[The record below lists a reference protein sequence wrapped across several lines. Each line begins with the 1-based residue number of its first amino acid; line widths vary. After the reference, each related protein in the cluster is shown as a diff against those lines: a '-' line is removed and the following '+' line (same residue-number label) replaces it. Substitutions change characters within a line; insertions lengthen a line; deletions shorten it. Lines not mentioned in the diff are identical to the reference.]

1 MLLLR
6 DRQTAGEREAATAGI
21 GLPPLYITDTG
32 MDIPLTL
39 KDKLQK
45 YRAFWMDTPM
55 DRPLIGFSLGGWF
68 PLQSYPG
75 MAKFHGRRGIAVDE
89 LRPDDFL
96 ADYDRLVATWEEMED
111 DVIRAVA
118 PLPPFP
124 WLEAM
129 LGAHVH
135 VGDEAI
141 WALEGGFEYADLEAL
156 DLSPDNPWRLKY
168 LEFVAALN
176 DRFRNHC
183 PVGQPI
189 LRGVSDM
196 IASLRGASQMV
207 FDLYDHPEPFR
218 RLAQRCTDLLIELVE
233 EQQKITGPFAGGYE
247 VEQLALWAPDRIIR
261 MQEDGSAFLSPSLYV
276 RHLQQED
283 ERQASSF
290 PYSVI
295 HLHSSSLFLLDA
307 ILDVESL
314 KCIQIN
320 KDVGGLEVSGMLPFF
335 KKVQQRGKRLLI
347 RGKLDHGDLTLLR
360 SELSP
365 NGLYLQIVVESPA
378 ETKRSREFFQPW
390 DHAISS

>member
-1 MLLLR
+1 MRECAQTIGAPSPSELR
-6 DRQTAGEREAATAGI
+6 E
-21 GLPPLYITDTG
+21 YG
-32 MDIPLTL
+32 MDLPSTQ
-39 KDKLQK
+39 DKLKK
-45 YRAFWMDTPM
+45 YRAFWTNAPM
-55 DRPLIGFSLGGWF
+55 ARPLIGFSLGGWF
-68 PLQSYPG
+68 PLQSYPR
-75 MAKFHGRRGIAVDE
+75 MAKFRGRREIAANE
-89 LRPDDFL
+89 LHPEDFL
-96 ADYDRLVATWEEMED
+96 ADYDRLVAPWEEVED

-129 LGAHVH
+129 LGARVQ

-141 WALEGGFEYADLEAL
+141 WALEGGFEYADLDAL
-156 DLSPDNPWRLKY
+156 DLSSDNPWRRKY

-176 DRFRNHC
+176 NRFRDRC

-196 IASLRGASQMV
+196 IAALRGASQMV
-207 FDLYDHPEPFR
+207 FDLYDHQEQFR
-218 RLAQRCTDLLIELVE
+218 RLAGRCTDLLIALLA
-233 EQQKITGPFAGGYE
+233 EQQDITGPFAGGYE
-247 VEQLALWAPDRIIR
+247 VEQLALWAPGRIIR
-261 MQEDGSAFLSPSLYV
+261 MQEDGSAFFSPSLYV
-276 RHLQQED
+276 QHLQRED

-307 ILDVESL
+307 ILNVESL

-320 KDVGGLEVSGMLPFF
+320 KDVGGMEVSGMLPFF

-378 ETKRSREFFQPW
+378 ETKRFREFFQPW
-390 DHAISS
+390 DHAIS

>member
-1 MLLLR
+1 MRECAQTIGAPSPSELR
-6 DRQTAGEREAATAGI
+6 E
-21 GLPPLYITDTG
+21 YG
-32 MDIPLTL
+32 MDLPSTQ
-39 KDKLQK
+39 DKLKK
-45 YRAFWMDTPM
+45 YRAFWTNAPM
-55 DRPLIGFSLGGWF
+55 ARPLIGFSLGGWF
-68 PLQSYPG
+68 PLQSYPR
-75 MAKFHGRRGIAVDE
+75 MAKFRGRREIAANE
-89 LRPDDFL
+89 LHPEDFL
-96 ADYDRLVATWEEMED
+96 ADYDRLVAPWEEVED

-129 LGAHVH
+129 LGARVQ

-141 WALEGGFEYADLEAL
+141 WALEGGFEYADLDAL
-156 DLSPDNPWRLKY
+156 DLSSDNPWRRKY

-176 DRFRNHC
+176 NRFRDRC

-196 IASLRGASQMV
+196 IAALRGASQMV
-207 FDLYDHPEPFR
+207 FDLYDHQEQFR
-218 RLAQRCTDLLIELVE
+218 RLAGRCTDLLIALLA
-233 EQQKITGPFAGGYE
+233 EQQGITGPFAGGYE
-247 VEQLALWAPDRIIR
+247 VEQLALWAPGRIIR
-261 MQEDGSAFLSPSLYV
+261 MQEDGSAFFSPSLYV
-276 RHLQQED
+276 QHLQRED

-307 ILDVESL
+307 ILNVESL

-320 KDVGGLEVSGMLPFF
+320 KDVGGMEVSGMLPFF

-378 ETKRSREFFQPW
+378 ETKRFREFFQPW
-390 DHAISS
+390 DHAIS

>member
-1 MLLLR
+1 M
-6 DRQTAGEREAATAGI
+6 GECPATAGASLI
-21 GLPPLYITDTG
+21 LIPRAYG
-32 MDIPLTL
+32 MDSPSMQ
-39 KDKLQK
+39 DKLK
-45 YRAFWMDTPM
+45 RYHTFWTNAPM
-55 DRPLIGFSLGGWF
+55 ARPLIGFSLGGWF

-75 MAKFHGRRGIAVDE
+75 MAKFRGRREIAANE
-89 LRPDDFL
+89 LHPDDFL
-96 ADYDRLVATWEEMED
+96 ADYDHLVATWGEMED

-124 WLEAM
+124 WLEAI
-129 LGAHVH
+129 LGARVQ
-135 VGDEAI
+135 VGDDAI
-141 WALEGGFEYADLEAL
+141 WALEGGFEYADLDAL
-156 DLSPDNPWRLKY
+156 DLSSDNPWRCKY

-176 DRFRNHC
+176 DRFRDRC

-196 IASLRGASQMV
+196 IAALRGASRMV
-207 FDLYDHPEPFR
+207 FDLYDHPEQFR
-218 RLAQRCTDLLIELVE
+218 RLAGRCADLLIAIVV
-233 EQQKITGPFAGGYE
+233 EQQSITGPFAGGYE
-247 VEQLALWAPDRIIR
+247 VEQLALWAPGRIIR
-261 MQEDGSAFLSPSLYV
+261 MQEDGSAFFSPSLYV
-276 RHLQQED
+276 QHLQGED

-307 ILDVESL
+307 ILNVESL

-347 RGKLDHGDLTLLR
+347 RGKLNNGDLALLR

-378 ETKRSREFFQPW
+378 ETKRFREFFQPW
-390 DHAISS
+390 DHAIS

>member
-1 MLLLR
+1 MRECAQTIGAPSPSELR
-6 DRQTAGEREAATAGI
+6 E
-21 GLPPLYITDTG
+21 YG
-32 MDIPLTL
+32 MDLPSTQ
-39 KDKLQK
+39 DKLKK
-45 YRAFWMDTPM
+45 YRAFWTNAPM
-55 DRPLIGFSLGGWF
+55 ARPLIGFSLGGWF
-68 PLQSYPG
+68 PLQSYPR
-75 MAKFHGRRGIAVDE
+75 MAKFRGRREIAANE
-89 LRPDDFL
+89 LHPEDFL
-96 ADYDRLVATWEEMED
+96 ADYDRLVAPWEEVED

-129 LGAHVH
+129 LGARVQ

-141 WALEGGFEYADLEAL
+141 WALEGGFEYADLDAL
-156 DLSPDNPWRLKY
+156 DLSSDNPWRRKY

-176 DRFRNHC
+176 NRFRDRC

-196 IASLRGASQMV
+196 IAALRGASQMV
-207 FDLYDHPEPFR
+207 FDLYDHQEQFR
-218 RLAQRCTDLLIELVE
+218 RLAGRCTDLLIALLA
-233 EQQKITGPFAGGYE
+233 EQQDITGPFAGGYE
-247 VEQLALWAPDRIIR
+247 VEQLALWAPGRIIR
-261 MQEDGSAFLSPSLYV
+261 MQEDGSAFFSPSLYV
-276 RHLQQED
+276 QHLQRED

-307 ILDVESL
+307 ILNVESL

-320 KDVGGLEVSGMLPFF
+320 KDVGGMEVSGMLPFF
-335 KKVQQRGKRLLI
+335 KKVQQCGKRLLI

-378 ETKRSREFFQPW
+378 ETKRFREFFQPW
-390 DHAISS
+390 DHAIS